1 MLVEIVILAGAR
13 DADHRSQPL
22 LDRVRHF
29 VVARQA
35 KAGFHLLRA
44 QPLERDCTKIVQ
56 NRRLSL
62 STVPQCVD
70 RRRGS
75 AILASPP
82 EPPLWASTIP
92 RFDNL
97 LNNLDSYKSA

>member
-1 MLVEIVILAGAR
+1 MNVIAA
-13 DADHRSQPL
+13 
-22 LDRVRHF
+22 
-29 VVARQA
+29 ARQYSRSRHEV
-35 KAGFHLLRA
+35 GVVRA
-44 QPLERDCTKIVQ
+44 SSVEMPKTGKFVQ

-62 STVPQCVD
+62 SPVPLCVD